1 MTVTGAILSLP
12 EVAEMTRL
20 VSLKKKDL
28 LKLFSLRIYA
38 LISPPRNYRPLH
50 YVELLTVDFPFLGL
64 SFHGL
69 FSLNL
74 SLWKQSKER
83 PFAVC
88 YCLNNN
94 NRPAAV

>member
-1 MTVTGAILSLP
+1 MTVTGAILSLS
-12 EVAEMTRL
+12 EVAEMTR
-20 VSLKKKDL
+20 KKDL

-50 YVELLTVDFPFLGL
+50 YVELLTVGFPFLGL

-88 YCLNNN
+88 YCLNND
-94 NRPAAV
+94 RPAAV

>member
-50 YVELLTVDFPFLGL
+50 YVELLTVGFLFLGL

-74 SLWKQSKER
+74 SL
-83 PFAVC
+83 
-88 YCLNNN
+88 
-94 NRPAAV
+94 